1 MEPSQWREVDVTVSA
16 LEANSSREAQ
26 LTAWADVQFNQGVM
40 APIYLVVSSVQA
52 RRSRGGWTVCFK
64 LRKEPRAVLRKK
76 TDVLKQLGVWED
88 YVKRNKDHQEMA
100 PAVEAVKQRVWA
112 LEWVLSRRDSF

>member
-1 MEPSQWREVDVTVSA
+1 MNVNESQWREVDVTVSA

-26 LTAWADVQFNQGVM
+26 LTAWAEVQYNQGVM

-76 TDVLKQLGVWED
+76 VDVLKQLGVWED
-88 YVKRNKDHQEMA
+88 YIKRNEDHPGA
-100 PAVEAVKQRVWA
+100 EAVKQRVWA